1 MTVDPLT
8 KLRDQFRKKA
18 KEEASAIRLAWAR
31 GAEGLQDVEH
41 LAHGLAGAAG
51 IFGFVEIGAAAL
63 AVDGR
68 FATGE
73 VPREQEIDALV
84 SAIDG
89 I

>member
-1 MTVDPLT
+1 MTVDPLA

-18 KEEASAIRLAWAR
+18 KEEASAISLAWAR
-31 GAEGLQDVEH
+31 GAEGLQEVEH

-51 IFGFVEIGAAAL
+51 IFGFVDVGAAAL

-68 FATGE
+68 FATDQ
-73 VPREQEIDALV
+73 VPDQKEIDALLA
-84 SAIDG
+84 AIEG

>member
-1 MTVDPLT
+1 MTVDPLA

-68 FATGE
+68 FAAGE
-73 VPREQEIDALV
+73 VPREEEVDALV
-84 SAIDG
+84 SAING

>member
-1 MTVDPLT
+1 MTVDPLA

-51 IFGFVEIGAAAL
+51 IFGFVEVGAAAL
-63 AVDGR
+63 VVDGR
-68 FATGE
+68 FAAGE
-73 VPREQEIDALV
+73 VPREEEVDALV
-84 SAIDG
+84 SAINC

>member
-1 MTVDPLT
+1 MTVDPLA

-18 KEEASAIRLAWAR
+18 KEEALAIRLAWAK

-68 FATGE
+68 FAAGE
-73 VPREQEIDALV
+73 VPREEEVDALV

>member
-1 MTVDPLT
+1 MTVDPLAE
-8 KLRDQFRKKA
+8 LRDRFRKKA
-18 KEEASAIRLAWAR
+18 KEEASAIRLAWGR

-51 IFGFVEIGAAAL
+51 IFGFVEVGAAAL

-68 FATGE
+68 FVAGE
-73 VPREQEIDALV
+73 VPREDEIDALV
-84 SAIDG
+84 AAIDG

>member
-1 MTVDPLT
+1 MTVDPLAE
-8 KLRDQFRKKA
+8 LRDRFRKKA

-51 IFGFVEIGAAAL
+51 IFGFVEVGAAAV

-68 FATGE
+68 FAAGE
-73 VPREQEIDALV
+73 VPREEEVDALV
-84 SAIDG
+84 SAIDR